1 MMTPELKAYMMAL
14 MLPSYIDDMKKL
26 PMTPKT
32 RQSFLRVTQFC
43 EELANKSADS
53 FHKHDSLKDKHD
65 IMVNEWCR
73 YIDNYDING
82 VKSK

>member
-32 RQSFLRVTQFC
+32 RQSFLRVTQYC
-43 EELANKSADS
+43 EELANKSAEA
-53 FHKHDSLKDKHD
+53 FHKHDSLKDNHD
-65 IMVNEWCR
+65 VMVNEWCR

>member
-14 MLPSYIDDMKKL
+14 MLPSYMDDMKKL

-32 RQSFLRVTQFC
+32 RQSFLRVTQYC
-43 EELANKSADS
+43 EELANKSAEA
-53 FHKHDSLKDKHD
+53 FHKHDSLKDNHD
-65 IMVNEWCR
+65 VMVNKWCR